1 VQKWDTPK
9 NIGFMNL
16 LKIIIV
22 GAIAGIFLN
31 YSLSGQKNLTFLALG
46 DSYTI
51 GEGVPVFDNFPYQAV
66 KLLRQKG
73 IKINA
78 PEIVAKT
85 GWTTDELING
95 IENYQLLKKYDLV
108 TLLIGVNNQYRG
120 RNVDEYGIQYKK
132 LLDSAVKFAGGKKER
147 VLVLSIPD
155 WGVTPFAEGKDRSKI
170 ATEIDRYNAVKEKIT
185 KEAGVV
191 FISITEGTREASG
204 DISLLAKDKL
214 HPSGK
219 EYKRWAEK
227 IVQLFR

>member
-1 VQKWDTPK
+1 
-9 NIGFMNL
+9 MNL

-170 ATEIDRYNAVKEKIT
+170 ATEIDRYNAVKEKIN

>member
-1 VQKWDTPK
+1 
-9 NIGFMNL
+9 MNL

-214 HPSGK
+214 HPSEK